1 MTYNQALFT
10 PIPRSVKSWRTWSIT
25 GSSRRRKR
33 ARRSASSVWMCAV
46 RKPTCCH
53 ARLRRVRRADGSGA
67 PSHCCTWSSWAST
80 SPCKVS
86 CTPWPANKPLMRLMT
101 RVRSCFAVVS
111 SRWSCRRSSSS
122 TLGTR
127 TTLHTFCSP
136 ALWRSSIVRSL
147 RTSSRSVLARRWRR
161 LTSILAESMTWFW
174 TLCATK

>member
-1 MTYNQALFT
+1 
-10 PIPRSVKSWRTWSIT
+10 
-25 GSSRRRKR
+25 
-33 ARRSASSVWMCAV
+33 MCAV

-127 TTLHTFCSP
+127 TTLHTFFSP
-136 ALWRSSIVRSL
+136 ALAQRHRHRLARTAPLALGAAFAPVDLNTGGIDDGVLDAMRDQVAVQPEPITASL
-147 RTSSRSVLARRWRR
+147 VTAHDASVLGQAKALLRPCD
-161 LTSILAESMTWFW
+161 LL
-174 TLCATK
+174 L